1 MNQLLLLDFVRD
13 VSAKKRMTFADVRRL
28 DRDILPAGIST
39 REEAEVLIELDRT
52 VGKVDPTWADY
63 LVGAI
68 VDFVVWGSRPTGYV
82 DAEMAQW
89 LTAVL
94 YRGSSTRT
102 ALRIARAIEQ
112 EAQEVAPELLSM
124 GADLG
129 ARRRPETGVAAV
141 AGWR

>member
-1 MNQLLLLDFVRD
+1 MNQFLLSDFVRD
-13 VSAKKRMTFADVRRL
+13 VSAKQRMTFADVRRL

-94 YRGSSTRT
+94 YRGSSART

-112 EAQEVAPELLSM
+112 EAHEVAPELLSM
-124 GADLG
+124 GAHLF
-129 ARRRPETGVAAV
+129 ARRRPETGVAGI
-141 AGWR
+141 AG